1 MAKAKQPEGMTLV
14 LADSHTAAKRAGYT
28 TNSTRI
34 VATPRNCLGVARVYA
49 QRACDRLIVVND
61 PAIMDLHFHALAP
74 MFRHSPNC
82 EHLEAKLL
90 KQVRPPHARPD

>member
-1 MAKAKQPEGMTLV
+1 MAKQPHRQRKTLV
-14 LADSHTAAKRAGYT
+14 LADTIAAAQRSGYVT
-28 TNSTRI
+28 GQSYI
-34 VATPRNCLGVARVYA
+34 VATPKNCLNVARA
-49 QRACDRLIVVND
+49 NRSTTIDRLVIIND